1 MIEMVARA
9 PALNTPHIDN
19 GASDGDIMA
28 CSTFLPQSRLIIMS
42 GIYCLTVL

>member
-19 GASDGDIMA
+19 GASDGDIVA
-28 CSTFLPQSRLIIMS
+28 FSTLLPQSSHISMS
-42 GIYCLTVL
+42 DIFFLTVL